1 MDALNRHLKCGMG
14 VECASVV
21 GRRMGCGRGGGML
34 GNLNSGIDL
43 SGITMRSVGGSGG
56 MVVELGEE
64 QKQSSLPKRRQIGG
78 GGGGTDIWSG
88 VTL

>member
-34 GNLNSGIDL
+34 GNLNSGFDL
-43 SGITMRSVGGSGG
+43 SGITMRSVGGSG